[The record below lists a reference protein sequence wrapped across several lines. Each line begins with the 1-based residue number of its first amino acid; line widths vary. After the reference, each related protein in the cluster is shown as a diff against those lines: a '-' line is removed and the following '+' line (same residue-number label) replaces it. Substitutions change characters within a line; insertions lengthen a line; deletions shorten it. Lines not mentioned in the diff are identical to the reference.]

1 MSVYKLKSG
10 QGEIFEVDAEVASM
24 STFIKGMIE
33 GGFDPAEEMPIP
45 NVKSGVLAKII
56 DYCKHHKDALPE
68 EIGRPLKSKNLLECG
83 VSEWDNKF
91 VDIEQ
96 DLLFELVL
104 AANYMDIK
112 HLLDL
117 TCAKLASLIKDKT
130 PEEIRKQF
138 NIVND
143 FTPEEEAQV
152 REENKWC
159 EDA

>member
-1 MSVYKLKSG
+1 MSTYKLKSSE
-10 QGEIFEVDAEVASM
+10 GEIFKVDAEVAAM
-24 STFIKGMIE
+24 SSFIKGMID
-33 GGFDPAEEMPIP
+33 GGFDPAEEMTIS
-45 NVKSGVLAKII
+45 NVKSGTLAKII
-56 DYCKHHKDALPE
+56 EFCKYHKDSPVA
-68 EIGRPLKSKNLLECG
+68 EIARPLKSKNLKECG
-83 VSEWDNKF
+83 VSDWDANF
-91 VDIEQ
+91 VEIEQ
-96 DLLFELVL
+96 DFLFELVL

-112 HLLDL
+112 PLLDL
-117 TCAKLASLIKDKT
+117 TCAKLASMIKDKS